1 RRLCLGT
8 TSAERHQLPAYEG
21 LPSHAPSMRRLM
33 PREYLARPDEL
44 RTVRTG
50 NKLSVAID
58 HPSVNY
64 QCRLIVPWL
73 IQIRVIFASVV
84 LYRPVFEGE
93 CMTYVSRPDASTS
106 DGVACF
112 IADPCQ
118 FPALRLAAMRSP
130 KLSADHGVPHVVS
143 TRHDD
148 NNRQNPMSAVHII
161 DCHNANDYFAD
172 RADGPI
178 TQKMLKTV
186 NIRAEL
192 HIALDRKHFREAVVQ
207 ANKAKC
213 DVLHIAGHGNG
224 DGIAS
229 SSGRGSLLW
238 ADFVEMFQGSD
249 PAPKI
254 LVMSMCCGAS
264 YALAAGTELS
274 GCQSA
279 QFHRY
284 TRIADRMAAR

>member
-1 RRLCLGT
+1 
-8 TSAERHQLPAYEG
+8 
-21 LPSHAPSMRRLM
+21 
-33 PREYLARPDEL
+33 
-44 RTVRTG
+44 
-50 NKLSVAID
+50 
-58 HPSVNY
+58 
-64 QCRLIVPWL
+64 
-73 IQIRVIFASVV
+73 
-84 LYRPVFEGE
+84 
-93 CMTYVSRPDASTS
+93 
-106 DGVACF
+106 
-112 IADPCQ
+112 
-118 FPALRLAAMRSP
+118 
-130 KLSADHGVPHVVS
+130 
-143 TRHDD
+143 
-148 NNRQNPMSAVHII
+148 MSAVHII